1 MYFLDEATSLAQQ
14 GKIDMIH
21 QYSWV
26 PDLPDFRDIHYN
38 TVRTYS
44 LEQLPVSIDLRSK
57 CSPVENQD
65 QLGSCTSFSLA
76 GALEFLEEQALVTKI
91 ASPEIFVPSV
101 FTSFSHLFI
110 YYNER
115 DIEGTVNQD
124 GGGQIRD
131 GIKTLALFGG
141 CSESIWPY
149 NESQVFT
156 KPSEVAYQQALQHK
170 ISTYMRLDTLSD
182 IKHCLAAGFP
192 VCFGFTVYDS
202 FEGPEVASTGV
213 VPMPN
218 EITDNCVGG
227 HAVLAVGY
235 NDAEQMVIVRNSW
248 GPDWGLKGYFKLP
261 YAYISHSDLA
271 SDFWTIRR

>member
-1 MYFLDEATSLAQQ
+1 MKHKFTW
-14 GKIDMIH
+14 KR
-21 QYSWV
+21 
-26 PDLPDFRDIHYN
+26 DLPDFRDIHYN
-38 TVRTYS
+38 TIRTYS
-44 LEQLPVSIDLRSK
+44 LEQLPTSIDLRSK

-76 GALEFLEEQALVTKI
+76 GALEFLEEQALVTKV
-91 ASPEIFVPSV
+91 ASPEILVPLE

-115 DIEGTVNQD
+115 DIEDTVKED

-131 GIKTLALFGG
+131 GIKTLAMLGG
-141 CSESIWPY
+141 CSEPTWPY

-156 KPSEVAYQQALQHK
+156 KPSEAAYQEALQHK

-192 VCFGFTVYDS
+192 VCFGFTVYNS
-202 FEGPEVASTGV
+202 FESAEVAATGL

-218 EITDNCVGG
+218 EEFDSCVGG

-235 NDAEQMVIVRNSW
+235 DDVEQVVIVRNSW
-248 GPDWGLKGYFKLP
+248 GPSWGLQGYFKLP
-261 YAYISHSDLA
+261 YAYISNTDLA